1 MKFFKFALLSIL
13 FWACQSQLLDP
24 KFNESTPNYNLV
36 FNNSSLDEISIS
48 VTPNDW
54 QALESNL
61 SQVLKTDSI
70 ATDKLDSKLLVVPA
84 LVRFKD
90 GVWNNVGLKFYTS
103 KNLLDGYRFG
113 LYQLPLELDFD
124 YFGSKFPEMVNQNF
138 HGFSNLILDNQANDN
153 TKIRQVVFN
162 SMLQDLDIITTKN
175 SLKKVKISIG
185 NQNQIMLYTLK
196 EKVEP
201 VIIKNQFNETKF
213 NLYRTNSKLDKFKI
227 NDFNRLEAGYLP
239 GFGDVQRLINSVN
252 RRNSIFNQT
261 FDPISGLPNESAW
274 KLSLDNAFDNQMYI
288 RWLALN
294 TTIGNDQFNLVY
306 QEPYYFFS
314 GSNTKANF
322 FYTFPQNSLGLGF
335 DSSISIPEILNSVEP
350 NPLLANIIKDPSY
363 FNEFQIELILL
374 RKKFF
379 TTAYLYPL
387 IDKYYNQI
395 RLASMGNNL
404 SDSPQIQDIDLLKL
418 WIKQRIE
425 TLDKSSNEMSII
437 Q

>member
-306 QEPYYFFS
+306 QEPYYLFS

-425 TLDKSSNEMSII
+425 TLDKSSNEMSFI

>member
-1 MKFFKFALLSIL
+1 MKFFKFALLPIL

-24 KFNESTPNYNLV
+24 KFNVSTPNYNLV

-54 QALESNL
+54 KALESNL
-61 SQVLKTDSI
+61 SQVIKTDSI

-113 LYQLPLELDFD
+113 SHQLPLELDFD

-138 HGFSNLILDNQANDN
+138 HGFSSLILDNQANDN
-153 TKIRQVVFN
+153 TKIRQILFN
-162 SMLQDLDIITTKN
+162 SMLQDLNITTTKN

-185 NQNQIMLYTLK
+185 NQNQIVLYTLK

-201 VIIKNQFNETKF
+201 VIIKNRFNETKF
-213 NLYRTNSKLDKFKI
+213 NLYRTNSKLDKFII

-252 RRNSIFNQT
+252 RRNSISNQT
-261 FDPISGLPNESAW
+261 SDPISGLPNESVW
-274 KLSLDNAFDNQMYI
+274 KLSLENAFDHQMYI

-294 TTIGNDQFNLVY
+294 TAIGNDQFNLVY
-306 QEPYYFFS
+306 QEPYYLFS

-363 FNEFQIELILL
+363 YNEFQIELILL
-374 RKKFF
+374 RKKYF

-395 RLASMGNNL
+395 RLASMENNL
-404 SDSPQIQDIDLLKL
+404 SDSPQIQDVDILKL

-425 TLDKSSNEMSII
+425 TLDKSSREISII

>member
-1 MKFFKFALLSIL
+1 MKFFKFALLPIL

-201 VIIKNQFNETKF
+201 VIIKNRFNETKF
-213 NLYRTNSKLDKFKI
+213 NLYRTNSKLDKFII

-294 TTIGNDQFNLVY
+294 TAIGNDQFNLVY
-306 QEPYYFFS
+306 QEPYYLFS

-350 NPLLANIIKDPSY
+350 NPLLANIIKDPGY
-363 FNEFQIELILL
+363 YNEFQIELILL
-374 RKKFF
+374 RKKYFN
-379 TTAYLYPL
+379 TAYLYPL

>member
-1 MKFFKFALLSIL
+1 MKFFKFALLPIL

-24 KFNESTPNYNLV
+24 KFNESTPNYSLV

-113 LYQLPLELDFD
+113 LYQLPLELAFD

-201 VIIKNQFNETKF
+201 VIIKNRFNETKF
-213 NLYRTNSKLDKFKI
+213 NLYRTNSKLDKFII

-294 TTIGNDQFNLVY
+294 TAIGNDQFNLVY
-306 QEPYYFFS
+306 QEPYYLFS

-374 RKKFF
+374 RKKYFN
-379 TTAYLYPL
+379 TAYLYPL

>member
-1 MKFFKFALLSIL
+1 MKFFKFALLPIL

-153 TKIRQVVFN
+153 TKIRQILFN
-162 SMLQDLDIITTKN
+162 SILQDLDITTTKN

-185 NQNQIMLYTLK
+185 KQNQIVLYTLK

-201 VIIKNQFNETKF
+201 VIIKNRFNETKF
-213 NLYRTNSKLDKFKI
+213 NLYRTNSKLDKFII

-252 RRNSIFNQT
+252 RRNSISNQT
-261 FDPISGLPNESAW
+261 SDPISGLPNESVW
-274 KLSLDNAFDNQMYI
+274 KLSLENAFDNQMYI

-294 TTIGNDQFNLVY
+294 TAIGNDQFNLVY
-306 QEPYYFFS
+306 QEPYYLFS

-350 NPLLANIIKDPSY
+350 NPLLANIIEDPSY

-374 RKKFF
+374 RKKYFN
-379 TTAYLYPL
+379 TAYLYPL

-395 RLASMGNNL
+395 RLASIGNNL

-425 TLDKSSNEMSII
+425 TLDKSSNEMSFI